1 MKSKILTAIAVMA
14 SLCGYAQTKGT
25 SALSLGIGV
34 NTNKYDYNSYNN
46 GSAEVLTREVKTG
59 SFSLGYGI
67 FIKDNA
73 KLGVD
78 LQYATS
84 KEQLD
89 AIVDSR
95 SKGYGANVTYQ
106 QYYPIVKKLY
116 VYAGGIAAYS
126 YSKAEYTSQ
135 DFNDRIGNQ
144 YGLGAYGGV
153 TWFFS
158 KRFAM
163 ETNLLSAN
171 FNYSTSE
178 QKSVSGTSG
187 VSNVKSTAF
196 NLSTNGLIN
205 GLGFKIYLLF

>member
-1 MKSKILTAIAVMA
+1 MKNKILTAIAVMA

-25 SALSLGIGV
+25 SALSLGVGV
-34 NTNKYDYNSYNN
+34 NTCKYDYNIADN
-46 GSAEVLTREVKTG
+46 GSVRISTRELKNSV
-59 SFSLGYGI
+59 FSLGYGL

-78 LQYATS
+78 LQYFTS
-84 KEQLD
+84 KQQSD

-95 SKGYGANVTYQ
+95 LKGYGANVTYQ

-116 VYAGGIAAYS
+116 AYAGGIAAYS
-126 YSKAEYTSQ
+126 YSKEKYPLQ
-135 DFNDRIGNQ
+135 DISDRINNQ

-163 ETNLLSAN
+163 ETKLLSAN

-178 QKSVSGTSG
+178 QNTLPDASGSYNT
-187 VSNVKSTAF
+187 KSTAF
-196 NLSTNGLIN
+196 NLSTNGFIN
-205 GLGFKIYLLF
+205 DLGFKVYLLF